1 MLATPARRA
10 PCSQLR
16 AARVIN
22 TQINEA
28 AHLPFT
34 CLGPAPGPGSADI
47 VLLISLA
54 AAQTRVQVDMHMQM
68 IFIETE
74 REKAAKYYVLFI
86 VR

>member
-47 VLLISLA
+47 VLLIRVA
-54 AAQTRVQVDMHMQM
+54 AAQTTVAVDMHMQM
-68 IFIETE
+68 ILIETE
-74 REKAAKYYVLFI
+74 REKVVLLYDSG
-86 VR
+86 

>member
-34 CLGPAPGPGSADI
+34 CLGPAPGAGSADI
-47 VLLISLA
+47 VLLIRLA
-54 AAQTRVQVDMHMQM
+54 AAQTRVLVDMHMQM
-68 IFIETE
+68 
-74 REKAAKYYVLFI
+74 VLLI
-86 VR
+86 